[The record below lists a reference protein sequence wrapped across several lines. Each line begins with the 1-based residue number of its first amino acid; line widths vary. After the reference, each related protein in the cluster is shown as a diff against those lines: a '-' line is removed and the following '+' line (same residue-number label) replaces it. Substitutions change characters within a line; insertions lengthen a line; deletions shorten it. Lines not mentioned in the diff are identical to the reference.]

1 MLRERLT
8 DRENGLT
15 NSTDRIT
22 SLRCVTE
29 EKHFITAQQR
39 IILLKTHIQMK
50 KKGKGKCIYIA
61 LTLKVLRHEANIFIC
76 NYTNACLS
84 DNKWYC
90 K

>member
-1 MLRERLT
+1 
-8 DRENGLT
+8 
-15 NSTDRIT
+15 
-22 SLRCVTE
+22 
-29 EKHFITAQQR
+29 
-39 IILLKTHIQMK
+39 MK